1 MKIMQATGL
10 PNL

>member
-10 PNL
+10 LNL